1 MPKDL
6 TSVNRALV
14 LTNNSIIDLQVLLV
28 RSIQREIEDDEI
40 RELMNYELV

>member
-6 TSVNRALV
+6 KPVSQALM
-14 LTNNSIIDLQVLLV
+14 LTTDSIIDLQILLV
-28 RSIQREIEDDEI
+28 RSIQREIEDDKI

>member
-6 TSVNRALV
+6 TQVNQALM
-14 LTNNSIIDLQVLLV
+14 LTTNSIIDLQVLLV
-28 RSIQREIEDDEI
+28 RSIQREIEDDKI

>member
-6 TSVNRALV
+6 TQVDRALV
-14 LTNNSIIDLQVLLV
+14 LANNSIIDLQVFLV

-40 RELMNYELV
+40 RELMNYELI

>member
-14 LTNNSIIDLQVLLV
+14 LTANSIIDLQVLLV
-28 RSIQREIEDDEI
+28 QSIEREIADDEI

>member
-1 MPKDL
+1 MSKDL

-14 LTNNSIIDLQVLLV
+14 LTKNSIKDLQAFLV
-28 RSIQREIEDDEI
+28 QSIEREIADDEI